1 MAKSNP
7 FRELPSVER
16 VLADERLQELA
27 NGATEEL
34 TSIVRAIIDLAR
46 HYNRGPVQSADIA
59 ARQSIPEAYL
69 EQLLTTLRKSGLVR
83 STRGP
88 RGGHELARPPADVR
102 FAEVIAALEGP
113 LVPLDC
119 LETAEACGVSST
131 CGMRDVWR
139 EVMTSTQRI
148 LEGITIEELVER
160 QKARESRV
168 MYYI

>member
-1 MAKSNP
+1 VKLSMRS
-7 FRELPSVER
+7 
-16 VLADERLQELA
+16 DY
-27 NGATEEL
+27 GA
-34 TSIVRAIIDLAR
+34 RAVIDLAR

-59 ARQSIPEAYL
+59 ARQAIPEAYL
-69 EQLLTTLRKSGLVR
+69 EQLLTTLRKSGLIR

-88 RGGHELARPPADVR
+88 HGGHELARPPADIR

-119 LETAEACGVSST
+119 LNDADACVVSPT
-131 CGMRDVWR
+131 CGMREIWQ
-139 EVMTSTQRI
+139 EVMASTRRI
-148 LEGITIEELVER
+148 LEATTIEDLVER

>member
-1 MAKSNP
+1 MRS
-7 FRELPSVER
+7 
-16 VLADERLQELA
+16 DY
-27 NGATEEL
+27 GA
-34 TSIVRAIIDLAR
+34 RAVIDLAR

-59 ARQSIPEAYL
+59 ARQAIPEAYL
-69 EQLLTTLRKSGLVR
+69 EQLLTTLRKSGLIR

-88 RGGHELARPPADVR
+88 HGGHELARPPAEIR

-119 LETAEACGVSST
+119 LNDADACVVSPT
-131 CGMRDVWR
+131 CGMREIWQ
-139 EVMTSTQRI
+139 EVMASTRRI
-148 LEGITIEELVER
+148 LEATTIEDLVER

>member
-1 MAKSNP
+1 MKLSM
-7 FRELPSVER
+7 RS
-16 VLADERLQELA
+16 DY
-27 NGATEEL
+27 GA
-34 TSIVRAIIDLAR
+34 RAVIDLAR

-59 ARQSIPEAYL
+59 ARQAIPEAYL
-69 EQLLTTLRKSGLVR
+69 EQLLTTLRKSGLIR

-88 RGGHELARPPADVR
+88 HGGHELARPPAEIR

-119 LETAEACGVSST
+119 LNDADACVVSPT
-131 CGMRDVWR
+131 CGMREVWQDV
-139 EVMTSTQRI
+139 MASTRRI
-148 LEGITIEELVER
+148 LEATTIEDLVER

>member
-1 MAKSNP
+1 MRS
-7 FRELPSVER
+7 
-16 VLADERLQELA
+16 DY
-27 NGATEEL
+27 GA
-34 TSIVRAIIDLAR
+34 RAVIDLAR

-59 ARQSIPEAYL
+59 ARQAIPEAYL
-69 EQLLTTLRKSGLVR
+69 EQLLTTLRKSGLIR

-88 RGGHELARPPADVR
+88 HGGHELARPPAEIR

-119 LETAEACGVSST
+119 LNDADACVVSPT
-131 CGMRDVWR
+131 CGMREVWQ
-139 EVMTSTQRI
+139 EVMASTQRI
-148 LEGITIEELVER
+148 LEATTIEDLVER

>member
-1 MAKSNP
+1 MRS
-7 FRELPSVER
+7 
-16 VLADERLQELA
+16 DY
-27 NGATEEL
+27 GA
-34 TSIVRAIIDLAR
+34 RAVIDLAR

-59 ARQSIPEAYL
+59 ARQAIPEAYL
-69 EQLLTTLRKSGLVR
+69 EQLLTTLRKSGLIR

-88 RGGHELARPPADVR
+88 HGGHELARPPTEIR

-119 LETAEACGVSST
+119 LNDADACVVSPT
-131 CGMRDVWR
+131 CGMREIWQ
-139 EVMTSTQRI
+139 EVMASTRRI
-148 LEGITIEELVER
+148 LEATTIEELVER

>member
-1 MAKSNP
+1 MKLSM
-7 FRELPSVER
+7 RS
-16 VLADERLQELA
+16 DY
-27 NGATEEL
+27 GA
-34 TSIVRAIIDLAR
+34 RAVIDLAR

-59 ARQSIPEAYL
+59 ARQAIPEAYL
-69 EQLLTTLRKSGLVR
+69 EQLLTTLRKSGLIR

-88 RGGHELARPPADVR
+88 HGGHELARPPTEIR

-119 LETAEACGVSST
+119 LNDADACVVSPT
-131 CGMRDVWR
+131 CGMREIWQ
-139 EVMTSTQRI
+139 EVMASTRRI
-148 LEGITIEELVER
+148 LEATTIEELVER

>member
-1 MAKSNP
+1 MKLSM
-7 FRELPSVER
+7 RS
-16 VLADERLQELA
+16 DY
-27 NGATEEL
+27 GA
-34 TSIVRAIIDLAR
+34 RAVIDLAR

-59 ARQSIPEAYL
+59 ARQAIPEAYL
-69 EQLLTTLRKSGLVR
+69 EQLLTTLRKSGLIR

-88 RGGHELARPPADVR
+88 HGGHELARPPAEIR

-119 LETAEACGVSST
+119 LNDADACVVSPA
-131 CGMRDVWR
+131 CGMREIWQ
-139 EVMTSTQRI
+139 EVMASTRRI
-148 LEGITIEELVER
+148 LEATTIEDLVER

>member
-1 MAKSNP
+1 VKLSMRS
-7 FRELPSVER
+7 
-16 VLADERLQELA
+16 DY
-27 NGATEEL
+27 GA
-34 TSIVRAIIDLAR
+34 RAVIDLAR

-59 ARQSIPEAYL
+59 ARQAIPEAYL
-69 EQLLTTLRKSGLVR
+69 EQLLTALRKSGLIR

-88 RGGHELARPPADVR
+88 HGGHELARPPADIR

-119 LETAEACGVSST
+119 LNDADACVVSPT
-131 CGMRDVWR
+131 CGMREIWQ
-139 EVMTSTQRI
+139 EVMASTRRI
-148 LEGITIEELVER
+148 LEATTIEDLVER

>member
-1 MAKSNP
+1 MKLSM
-7 FRELPSVER
+7 RS
-16 VLADERLQELA
+16 DY
-27 NGATEEL
+27 GA
-34 TSIVRAIIDLAR
+34 RAVIDLAR

-59 ARQSIPEAYL
+59 ARQAIPEAYL
-69 EQLLTTLRKSGLVR
+69 EQLLTTLRKSGLIR

-88 RGGHELARPPADVR
+88 HGGHELARSPAEIR

-119 LETAEACGVSST
+119 LNDADACVVSPT
-131 CGMRDVWR
+131 CGMREIWQ
-139 EVMTSTQRI
+139 EVMASTRRI
-148 LEGITIEELVER
+148 LEATTIEDLVER

>member
-1 MAKSNP
+1 MKLSM
-7 FRELPSVER
+7 RS
-16 VLADERLQELA
+16 DY
-27 NGATEEL
+27 GA
-34 TSIVRAIIDLAR
+34 RAVIDLAR

-59 ARQSIPEAYL
+59 ARQAIPEAYL
-69 EQLLTTLRKSGLVR
+69 EQLLTTLRKSGLIR

-88 RGGHELARPPADVR
+88 HGGHELARPPAEIR

-119 LETAEACGVSST
+119 LNDADACVVSPT
-131 CGMRDVWR
+131 CGMREIWQ
-139 EVMTSTQRI
+139 EVMASTRRI
-148 LEGITIEELVER
+148 LEATTIEDLVER

>member
-1 MAKSNP
+1 MRS
-7 FRELPSVER
+7 
-16 VLADERLQELA
+16 DY
-27 NGATEEL
+27 GA
-34 TSIVRAIIDLAR
+34 RAVIDLAR

-59 ARQSIPEAYL
+59 ARQAIPEAYL
-69 EQLLTTLRKSGLVR
+69 EQLLTTLRKSGLIR

-88 RGGHELARPPADVR
+88 HGGHELARPPAEIR

-119 LETAEACGVSST
+119 LNDAAACVVSPT
-131 CGMRDVWR
+131 CGMREVWQDV
-139 EVMTSTQRI
+139 MASTRRI
-148 LEGITIEELVER
+148 LEATTIEDLVER